1 MKNGQLAHELRR
13 VGRRVRVVR
22 AWKAFLWG
30 LAAAGALSLAALTAS
45 FFTPMPKIGRIVL
58 VAYGACMLLFPL
70 AAALCWFTSLPV
82 FAIYA
87 IVQAADIIKLI
98 IGCVL
103 IKRGVWISNLVE
115 QTSREQNVDESGM

>member
-70 AAALCWFTSLPV
+70 AAALWPV
-82 FAIYA
+82 GA
-87 IVQAADIIKLI
+87 KL
-98 IGCVL
+98 CA
-103 IKRGVWISNLVE
+103 R
-115 QTSREQNVDESGM
+115 RADESGLKERARTALELDLSLIHISEPTRH